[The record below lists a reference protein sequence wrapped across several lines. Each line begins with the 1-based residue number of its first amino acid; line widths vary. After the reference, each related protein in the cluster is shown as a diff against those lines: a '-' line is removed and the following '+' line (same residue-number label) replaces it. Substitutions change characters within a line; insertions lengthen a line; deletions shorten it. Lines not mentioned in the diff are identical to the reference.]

1 MKTVFLSLV
10 LLLLPATARA
20 VYVDCGAGWQWLPMG
35 GSNVFREQGDQVLSA
50 GCFWQSPLHPQQR
63 RWLPALPDVF
73 YEQGLPTTLSRS
85 EGYLRYRQA
94 VLRLPVYRLQQAVIG
109 VRAEYRY
116 LQQSLQLDKTISME
130 GRQLTAGQIVVADS
144 ERRQIAAELDL
155 RSLNTPFTSLW
166 LGYREHFAPLL
177 VSINGEDE
185 LARAKLASWL
195 LTVER
200 SVSGRGLQPVGHLLI
215 GQGQALNDG
224 TTPALNHAGGNN
236 DFIQL
241 ELHAGLY
248 WRYPAGRYLHYF
260 VSAGAT
266 FSRLQFNGSHDGD
279 TVRAENI
286 SQLEYGLRSGLSW
299 RF

>member
-1 MKTVFLSLV
+1 MKIVFLSLV

-20 VYVDCGAGWQWLPMG
+20 VYIDCGGGWQWLPMNAG
-35 GSNVFREQGDQVLSA
+35 NAFREQGDQALTA
-50 GCFWQSPLHPQQR
+50 TCFWQSPLHPQQR

-85 EGYLRYRQA
+85 EGYLRYRKGS
-94 VLRLPVYRLQQAVIG
+94 LRLPVYRLQQAVLG
-109 VRAEYRY
+109 LRAEYRY
-116 LQQSLQLDKTISME
+116 LQQSLQLDKAISMADSP
-130 GRQLTAGQIVVADS
+130 LTAGQTVVADS

-155 RSLNTPFTSLW
+155 RALNTPFTSVW
-166 LGYREHFAPLL
+166 LGYREQFAPLL
-177 VSINGEDE
+177 VSIHGEDE
-185 LARAKLASWL
+185 LARAKLTSWL
-195 LTVER
+195 LGVER

-224 TTPALNHAGGNN
+224 TTPALNRAGGNN

-279 TVRAENI
+279 TVRADSS